1 MYNDLV
7 QFIFVNFRCDCTFLQ
22 IKNSS
27 DLIEILTFDNEC
39 KVNTKIWQMLSF
51 GFENLQE
58 LRIPSI
64 PSGFIPL
71 LIKDKS
77 HLDTI
82 EVGEI
87 SNFLTNIICTRSQHT
102 LKSFTFDGG
111 QITYSGI
118 ISLFLCQGTLR
129 ELRIIN
135 PKYITKYSLAV
146 LSRHLLNLR

>member
-1 MYNDLV
+1 
-7 QFIFVNFRCDCTFLQ
+7 
-22 IKNSS
+22 
-27 DLIEILTFDNEC
+27 
-39 KVNTKIWQMLSF
+39 MLSF
-51 GFENLQE
+51 GFENLKE
-58 LRIPSI
+58 LRVPSI
-64 PSGFIPL
+64 PSEFIPL

-77 HLDTI
+77 HLDTL

-87 SNFLTNIICTRSQHT
+87 SNFLTNIICTSSQHT

-118 ISLFLCQGTLR
+118 ISLFLCRGTLR
-129 ELRIIN
+129 ELKIIN